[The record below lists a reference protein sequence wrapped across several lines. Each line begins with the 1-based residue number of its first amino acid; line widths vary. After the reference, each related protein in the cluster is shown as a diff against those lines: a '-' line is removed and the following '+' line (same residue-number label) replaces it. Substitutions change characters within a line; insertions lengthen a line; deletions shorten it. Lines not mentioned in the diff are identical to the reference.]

1 MEQQNNI
8 LSSGQQEDSS
18 AQKNQYFQ
26 ENPSVQEEHL
36 SQENPSSVAPEE
48 NQTNSSLLG
57 QVRLKFNI
65 FGGISLFFGIA
76 FTACFYKAGVGIN
89 LFLFTIIMIGLLVLI
104 MKRLSL
110 PIKKATKVYYAG
122 AALLG
127 LSTMLTANTGL
138 QFLNITGILLLLDRS
153 LLHQF
158 QEDKS
163 FDFLK
168 HIGRVFGL
176 LFRSIAS
183 IGMPFADGVH
193 FLRRTKV
200 AKNNKALNIIL
211 GCIIALPVLMLVIAL
226 LSSADPLFGEITEK
240 IFCFL
245 FSPQIVHVILL
256 IFFGFLA
263 CYGIIC
269 GAAKYAD
276 MGNTNQ
282 RRKEDP
288 LIAIT
293 AIGLLTAVY
302 LLFCGIQIIYL
313 FSNGLFVLPTGY
325 TFAEYARRGFFEL
338 LAVTIINIALIVT
351 STTLFHE
358 HKVLKALLTVMTV
371 CTYIMIASA
380 AYRMMLYIDAYHLTF
395 LRLLVLLFL
404 FMDVFV
410 LAGVIISV
418 YRKKF
423 PLFGYCVAVIASFYI
438 LFSFSRPDY
447 RIALYHLN
455 HKEEIT
461 MEDIRFLTDN
471 LSYDAAPA
479 VIPYLSDPKHWEQG
493 KTEGETRE
501 ETRISS
507 KETEDWD
514 WSRKDKEDY
523 YARYCRRILKQQADR
538 GLRDFNY
545 SYYRAA
551 QTIKQYQ

>member
-325 TFAEYARRGFFEL
+325 TFA
-338 LAVTIINIALIVT
+338 
-351 STTLFHE
+351 
-358 HKVLKALLTVMTV
+358 
-371 CTYIMIASA
+371 
-380 AYRMMLYIDAYHLTF
+380 
-395 LRLLVLLFL
+395 
-404 FMDVFV
+404 
-410 LAGVIISV
+410 
-418 YRKKF
+418 
-423 PLFGYCVAVIASFYI
+423 
-438 LFSFSRPDY
+438 
-447 RIALYHLN
+447 
-455 HKEEIT
+455 
-461 MEDIRFLTDN
+461 
-471 LSYDAAPA
+471 
-479 VIPYLSDPKHWEQG
+479 
-493 KTEGETRE
+493 
-501 ETRISS
+501 
-507 KETEDWD
+507 
-514 WSRKDKEDY
+514 
-523 YARYCRRILKQQADR
+523 
-538 GLRDFNY
+538 
-545 SYYRAA
+545 
-551 QTIKQYQ
+551 